1 MTTIIPIHDFSKD
14 DRDSVPFRFIPL
26 NAGSEYNTREPHR
39 HNYYEIFFFEN
50 GGGTH
55 TIDFEVIPIK
65 ENSIHFISP
74 GQVHLLEREKKSFGY
89 IILFS
94 RDFYHMVTSGVHSL
108 YDFPF
113 LNNSHLLPVLNLSIE
128 DYSQFEGI
136 VKLLQEETKQRK
148 EANKVVLGHYLQIIL
163 LKCLDLF
170 KAKTNIQP
178 DKANTLFQRIR
189 ELVEQHYRTERQPS
203 FFASQL
209 SITEKKLNET
219 CKQFTGESISDFIKA
234 RVLLEAKRLLVN
246 SDHSIKEIA
255 YFLGFEDPSYFNRFF
270 RLNTGLTAGDF
281 RKEEKQ
287 MGS

>member
-1 MTTIIPIHDFSKD
+1 MPAMIPIHDFSKD

-55 TIDFEVIPIK
+55 TIDFEEIPIK
-65 ENSIHFISP
+65 KNSLHFVSP
-74 GQVHLLEREKKSFGY
+74 GQVHLLDREKKSFGY

-94 RDFYHMVTSGVHSL
+94 RDFYHMVTSGAHSL

-113 LNNSHLLPVLNLSIE
+113 LNNTHLSPVLNLSE
-128 DYSQFEGI
+128 ADYAQFAGI
-136 VKLLQEETKQRK
+136 INLLQDETKRNK
-148 EANKVVLGHYLQIIL
+148 ESNKVILGHYLQIIL

-170 KAKTNIQP
+170 KVKTSIHP
-178 DKANTLFQRIR
+178 EKANGLFQQIR
-189 ELVEQHYRTERQPS
+189 TLVEQHYRSERQPS

-209 SITEKKLNET
+209 NITEKKLNET

-234 RVLLEAKRLLVN
+234 RVLLEAKRLLTN

-281 RKEEKQ
+281 RKEDK
-287 MGS
+287 